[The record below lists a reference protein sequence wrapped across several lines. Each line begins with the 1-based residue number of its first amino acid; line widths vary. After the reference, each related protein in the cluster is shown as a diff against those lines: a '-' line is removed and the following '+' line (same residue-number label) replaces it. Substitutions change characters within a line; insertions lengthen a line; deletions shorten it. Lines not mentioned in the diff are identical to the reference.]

1 MEDRAGGARRSAG
14 RGAVNERS
22 VVRIGVIAD
31 THGLF
36 DPALIEHFA
45 GVTAILHAGDIGD
58 SDVIRQLERI
68 APVVAV
74 SGNVDEFEESG
85 FPRSRVIRRA
95 GVTIGIRHILF
106 ERGKL
111 TPEAKEWLD
120 KEQPNVCVFG
130 HSHRP
135 TIEQYGGTI
144 LLNPGSAGPRRF
156 SLPRGVG
163 VLTIDEGRITPQ
175 LIRLKDSVGSGTA
188 KDRIS
193 RSKKGAATR

>member
-1 MEDRAGGARRSAG
+1 MS
-14 RGAVNERS
+14 ERS

-36 DPALIEHFA
+36 DPALVEHFA

-58 SDVIRQLERI
+58 SDVIRQLRQI
-68 APVVAV
+68 APVFAV
-74 SGNVDEFEESG
+74 SGNVDDFEQSG
-85 FPRSRVIRRA
+85 YPRVRVIRRA
-95 GVTIGIRHILF
+95 GVTIAIRHILF

-130 HSHRP
+130 HSHCP

-144 LLNPGSAGPRRF
+144 LLNPGSAEPRRF
-156 SLPRGVG
+156 SLPHGVG

-175 LIRLKDSVGSGTA
+175 LIRLKDSVGSGTT
-188 KDRIS
+188 KDRTS